1 MIGGAGE
8 IAETDRCGAALH
20 ATSVRHATPSVQQLV
35 PSAARRQ
42 SRAPIFAGT
51 QALISR
57 EECFARMLSRQRR
70 PCAAPK
76 TDAHYISVVRE
87 FTVPSCGGAAKWF
100 TPRCAFAHN
109 RCTTAV
115 ATGMQE
121 SYRRFYASATL
132 QALFSREL
140 SALAPILAGVYGN
153 NGLFLRPHESV
164 APILPVHL
172 VSHVVDVSPRDDGQF
187 SGAARF
193 DAAEL
198 PFVNDSF
205 QLVIA
210 QHAFELVNDVDDLAS
225 EVSRV
230 LAPEGVLLVFGFNPL
245 GSWRPWLMSQSMR
258 GARLSL
264 QSATATTLRFA
275 RQQIDTLQVRYP
287 GLMLPNDP
295 AQPPS
300 SYTRWL
306 AQTFG
311 RFGSSWLL
319 LARKRRST
327 LTPLRL
333 RSSQRE
339 RALNPRLAPGAHRA
353 CA

>member
-1 MIGGAGE
+1 
-8 IAETDRCGAALH
+8 
-20 ATSVRHATPSVQQLV
+20 
-35 PSAARRQ
+35 
-42 SRAPIFAGT
+42 
-51 QALISR
+51 
-57 EECFARMLSRQRR
+57 
-70 PCAAPK
+70 
-76 TDAHYISVVRE
+76 
-87 FTVPSCGGAAKWF
+87 
-100 TPRCAFAHN
+100 
-109 RCTTAV
+109 
-115 ATGMQE
+115 MQE
-121 SYRRFYASATL
+121 NYRRFYASPTL

-164 APILPVHL
+164 VPVLPTHL
-172 VSHVVDVSPRDDGQF
+172 VSHVVEVSPRGDGQF

-210 QHAFELVNDVDDLAS
+210 QHAFELVSDVDDLAS

-230 LAPEGVLLVFGFNPL
+230 LAPEGVLLVFGFNPF
-245 GSWRPWLMSQSMR
+245 GSWRPWLISQSMR
-258 GARLSL
+258 SARLSL
-264 QSATATTLRFA
+264 QSATACTTRFA

-300 SYTRWL
+300 GYARWF
-306 AQTFG
+306 AHTFG

-339 RALNPRLAPGAHRA
+339 RAMNPRLAPGAHRA

>member
-1 MIGGAGE
+1 
-8 IAETDRCGAALH
+8 
-20 ATSVRHATPSVQQLV
+20 
-35 PSAARRQ
+35 
-42 SRAPIFAGT
+42 
-51 QALISR
+51 
-57 EECFARMLSRQRR
+57 
-70 PCAAPK
+70 
-76 TDAHYISVVRE
+76 
-87 FTVPSCGGAAKWF
+87 
-100 TPRCAFAHN
+100 
-109 RCTTAV
+109 
-115 ATGMQE
+115 MQE

-140 SALAPILAGVYGN
+140 TALAPILDGVYGN

-164 APILPVHL
+164 APELPTHL
-172 VSHVVDVSPRDDGQF
+172 VGHVVEASPCSAASF
-187 SGAARF
+187 TGAARF

-210 QHAFELVNDVDDLAS
+210 QHAFEFMADSEALAS

-230 LAPEGVLLVFGFNPL
+230 LAPEGVLLMLGFNPM
-245 GSWRPWLMSQSMR
+245 GTWRPWLIGQSMR

-264 QSATATTLRFA
+264 QSASACTARFA

-287 GLMLPNDP
+287 GLMLHNDP
-295 AQPPS
+295 AQPHS
-300 SYTRWL
+300 RYARWF
-306 AQTFG
+306 ADAFG

-327 LTPLRL
+327 LTLLRL
-333 RSSQRE
+333 RPSKHE